1 MNIDI
6 VTKTKK
12 WKGREKLVEKITKK
26 LLPLALS
33 SSLKRKAFR
42 GSQENKLLRSST
54 LQVKNDEMVE
64 VSISLVSDAQM
75 KKINFQFRE
84 KNKPTN
90 VLSFPAFDNLFLG
103 DIVIAYETLE
113 REAKEQ
119 KKTFNDH
126 LTHLI
131 LHSILHLLGHDHEE
145 EKMAQK
151 MEKLEVKILHQL
163 GISNPYQLKK

>member
-1 MNIDI
+1 MIAVDV
-6 VTKTKK
+6 VTKSKK
-12 WKGREKLVEKITKK
+12 WVGKEKLVERLAKK
-26 LLPLALS
+26 LISLVKSDAQELA
-33 SSLKRKAFR
+33 
-42 GSQENKLLRSST
+42 
-54 LQVKNDEMVE
+54 
-64 VSISLVSDAQM
+64 ISLVSDRQI
-75 KKINFQFRE
+75 KKINLQFRD

-90 VLSFPAFDNLFLG
+90 VLSFPAFDRVFLG

-119 KKTFNDH
+119 KKKFNDH

-151 MEKLEVKILHQL
+151 MEKLEIKILKQL
-163 GISNPYQLKK
+163 DIENPYK

>member
-1 MNIDI
+1 MIAVDV
-6 VTKTKK
+6 VTKSKK
-12 WKGREKLVEKITKK
+12 WVGKEKLVERLAKK
-26 LLPLALS
+26 LI
-33 SSLKRKAFR
+33 SLVKSDA
-42 GSQENKLLRSST
+42 QEL
-54 LQVKNDEMVE
+54 
-64 VSISLVSDAQM
+64 SISLVSDRQI
-75 KKINFQFRE
+75 KKINLQFRD

-90 VLSFPAFDNLFLG
+90 VLSFPAFDRVFLG

-119 KKTFNDH
+119 KKKFNDH

-151 MEKLEVKILHQL
+151 MEKLEIKILKQL
-163 GISNPYQLKK
+163 DIENPYK

>member
-1 MNIDI
+1 MIAVD
-6 VTKTKK
+6 VATKSKK
-12 WKGREKLVEKITKK
+12 WIGKEKLVERLAKK
-26 LLPLALS
+26 LI
-33 SSLKRKAFR
+33 SLVESDA
-42 GSQENKLLRSST
+42 QEL
-54 LQVKNDEMVE
+54 
-64 VSISLVSDAQM
+64 SISLVSDRQM
-75 KKINFQFRE
+75 KKINLQFRD

-90 VLSFPAFDNLFLG
+90 VLSFPAFDRLFLG

-119 KKTFNDH
+119 KKKFNDH

-151 MEKLEVKILHQL
+151 MEKLEIKILKQL
-163 GISNPYQLKK
+163 DIENPYK

>member
-1 MNIDI
+1 MIAVDV
-6 VTKTKK
+6 VTKSKK
-12 WKGREKLVEKITKK
+12 WVGKEKLVERLAKK
-26 LLPLALS
+26 LI
-33 SSLKRKAFR
+33 SLVKSDA
-42 GSQENKLLRSST
+42 QEL
-54 LQVKNDEMVE
+54 
-64 VSISLVSDAQM
+64 SISLVSDRQM
-75 KKINFQFRE
+75 KKINFQFRD

-90 VLSFPAFDNLFLG
+90 VLSFPAFDRVFLG

-119 KKTFNDH
+119 KKKFNDH

-151 MEKLEVKILHQL
+151 MEKLEIKILKQL
-163 GISNPYQLKK
+163 DIENPYK

>member
-1 MNIDI
+1 MIDVDV
-6 VTKTKK
+6 VTKSKK
-12 WKGREKLVEKITKK
+12 WVGKEKLVERLAKK
-26 LLPLALS
+26 LISLVKSDAQELA
-33 SSLKRKAFR
+33 
-42 GSQENKLLRSST
+42 
-54 LQVKNDEMVE
+54 
-64 VSISLVSDAQM
+64 ISLVSDRQI
-75 KKINFQFRE
+75 KKINLQFRD

-90 VLSFPAFDNLFLG
+90 VLSFPAFDRVFLG

-119 KKTFNDH
+119 KKKFNDH

-151 MEKLEVKILHQL
+151 MEKLEIKILKQL
-163 GISNPYQLKK
+163 DIENPYK

>member
-1 MNIDI
+1 MIAVDV
-6 VTKTKK
+6 VTKSKK
-12 WKGREKLVEKITKK
+12 WVGKEKLVERLAKK
-26 LLPLALS
+26 LISLVKSDAQELA
-33 SSLKRKAFR
+33 
-42 GSQENKLLRSST
+42 
-54 LQVKNDEMVE
+54 
-64 VSISLVSDAQM
+64 ISLVSDRQI
-75 KKINFQFRE
+75 KKINLQFRD

-90 VLSFPAFDNLFLG
+90 VLSFPAFDRLFLG

-119 KKTFNDH
+119 KKKFNDH

-151 MEKLEVKILHQL
+151 MEKLEIKILKQL
-163 GISNPYQLKK
+163 DIENPYK

>member
-1 MNIDI
+1 MIAVDV
-6 VTKTKK
+6 VTKNKK
-12 WKGREKLVEKITKK
+12 WVGKEKLVERLAKK
-26 LLPLALS
+26 LISLVKSDAQELA
-33 SSLKRKAFR
+33 
-42 GSQENKLLRSST
+42 
-54 LQVKNDEMVE
+54 
-64 VSISLVSDAQM
+64 ISLVSDRQI
-75 KKINFQFRE
+75 KKINLQFRD

-90 VLSFPAFDNLFLG
+90 VLSFPAFDRVFLG

-119 KKTFNDH
+119 KKKFNDH

-151 MEKLEVKILHQL
+151 MEKLEIKILKQL
-163 GISNPYQLKK
+163 DIENPYK

>member
-1 MNIDI
+1 MIAVDV
-6 VTKTKK
+6 VTKSKK
-12 WKGREKLVEKITKK
+12 WVGKEKLVERLAKK
-26 LLPLALS
+26 LI
-33 SSLKRKAFR
+33 SLVKSDA
-42 GSQENKLLRSST
+42 QEL
-54 LQVKNDEMVE
+54 
-64 VSISLVSDAQM
+64 SISLVSDHQI
-75 KKINFQFRE
+75 KKINLQFRD

-90 VLSFPAFDNLFLG
+90 VLSFPAFDRVFLG

-119 KKTFNDH
+119 KKKFNDH

-151 MEKLEVKILHQL
+151 MEKLEIKILKQL
-163 GISNPYQLKK
+163 DIENPYK

>member
-1 MNIDI
+1 VIAVDV
-6 VTKTKK
+6 VTKNKK
-12 WKGREKLVEKITKK
+12 WTGKEKLVERLAKK
-26 LLPLALS
+26 LI
-33 SSLKRKAFR
+33 SLVESDA
-42 GSQENKLLRSST
+42 QEL
-54 LQVKNDEMVE
+54 
-64 VSISLVSDAQM
+64 SISLVSDRQM
-75 KKINFQFRE
+75 KKINLQFRD

-90 VLSFPAFDNLFLG
+90 VLSFPAFDRLFLG

-119 KKTFNDH
+119 KKKFNDH

-151 MEKLEVKILHQL
+151 MEKLEIKILKQL
-163 GISNPYQLKK
+163 DIENPYK

>member
-1 MNIDI
+1 MIAVDV
-6 VTKTKK
+6 VTKNKK
-12 WKGREKLVEKITKK
+12 WVGKEKLVERLAKK
-26 LLPLALS
+26 LI
-33 SSLKRKAFR
+33 SLVKSDA
-42 GSQENKLLRSST
+42 QEI
-54 LQVKNDEMVE
+54 
-64 VSISLVSDAQM
+64 SISLVSDRQM
-75 KKINFQFRE
+75 KKINFQFRD

-90 VLSFPAFDNLFLG
+90 VLSFPAFDRLFLG

-119 KKTFNDH
+119 KKKFNDH

-151 MEKLEVKILHQL
+151 MEKLEIKILKQL
-163 GISNPYQLKK
+163 DIENPYK

>member
-1 MNIDI
+1 MIVVDV
-6 VTKTKK
+6 VTKNKK
-12 WKGREKLVEKITKK
+12 WTDKEKLVERLAKK
-26 LLPLALS
+26 LISLTKSDAQELA
-33 SSLKRKAFR
+33 
-42 GSQENKLLRSST
+42 
-54 LQVKNDEMVE
+54 
-64 VSISLVSDAQM
+64 ISLVSDRQM
-75 KKINFQFRE
+75 KKINFQFRD

-90 VLSFPAFDNLFLG
+90 VLSFPAFDRLFLG

-119 KKTFNDH
+119 KKKFNDH

-151 MEKLEVKILHQL
+151 MEKLEIKILKQL
-163 GISNPYQLKK
+163 DIENPYK